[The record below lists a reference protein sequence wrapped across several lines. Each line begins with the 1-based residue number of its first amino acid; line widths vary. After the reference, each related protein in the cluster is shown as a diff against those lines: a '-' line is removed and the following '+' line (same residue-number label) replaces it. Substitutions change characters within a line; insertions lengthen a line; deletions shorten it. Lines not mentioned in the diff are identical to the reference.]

1 MKLSHFFIEHPRFA
15 IVLNVFIVLAGL
27 ATMIALPTAQYPNI
41 VPPTIKVTAL
51 FPGASSDVI
60 ARTVATPLEQ
70 AINGVEGM
78 EYISSQSTGNGQL
91 VVTIIFKI
99 GSNADTDLLLTQTRV
114 QNTLSRLPQEVQL
127 QGVQVKKAIDDLVL
141 GVHVYSPD
149 GSRSPEYLSNYMI
162 HIRDEIARLPG
173 VADFQLFGD
182 RQYAMRIWVD
192 PDKAAAYNISATEIL
207 AALRAQNAQISAGVL
222 NQPPVS
228 TKGAYQ
234 LNIEALGRLTTPKQF
249 EDVIVKTD
257 SQGRV
262 TRIRDI
268 GRAEVGAADYSSL
281 AYADRYPGAPWFVIP
296 TPDANVV
303 QLEHAVWKRMAE
315 LRKTFPPGVDY
326 IRIYDPAT
334 FISQSIDEVIKTV
347 VIAVLLVV
355 LVVYVFLQ
363 SWRATVIPVIAIP
376 VSLIGTFSILTA
388 LGGSINNL
396 SLFGLVLAVG
406 IVVDDAIVVVE
417 NVERNMARGLTP
429 LEAAHETMNE
439 VSTALIAIALT
450 LCAVFVP
457 VAFISGIPG
466 LFFKQFAITIAG
478 STIISCL
485 VSLTL
490 SPALCAVLLKPHAIG
505 EEDHKPKGIA
515 KIARPVFSRFNAA
528 FDWLSRGYG
537 SLTGRFVRITGLM
550 FAVYLG
556 LIALTGFQLSR
567 MPTGFIPQ
575 QDIGYLAVVCQLPPG
590 SSLERTDE
598 VVRRVNEIVLTTR
611 GGRHTSPV
619 AGLDV
624 TTNTIAPNVG
634 TVFTSLPSLYGE
646 NLKGVNA
653 ASMVATLRQK
663 FAGFQGANIIVVNPP
678 AVRGL
683 GSAGGFKM
691 MLEDRAELGP
701 QALADATNKLVAA
714 AQKDPTFAAVY
725 TLYNAGSPSVYADID
740 REKAE
745 KIGLSTADLFPTLS
759 LYMGSQYVNDFNL
772 LGRTYPVFVQGDQQF
787 RQTSQEI
794 GRLKV
799 RNATGQ
805 MVPISTVATFTD
817 KTTPYRVPRYNLY
830 PASEVMGEPAAGI
843 SSGAALKRIE
853 ELAKE
858 TLPPGIAFEW
868 TDLAYQQAKK
878 GIPTVAIFGASA
890 LFVFLVLTA
899 QYESWKIPLAIVLI
913 VPMCLLAATTG
924 LNLRTMPIDILAQIG
939 FVVLLGLAAKNAILI
954 VEFAKQRQDH
964 DGVDA
969 QEAAVH
975 SAHVRLRPILMT
987 SFAFIAGVAPLA
999 VAHGAGSEMRQSL
1012 GTAVFFGM
1020 LGVTVFGLLFTPAFY
1035 VLVRKKKQAKQEN
1048 TGDTGNSTTG
1058 TSVPAATTAI
1068 VGVLLACLF
1077 LQGCSVGPKY
1087 KAPAP
1092 PSAALAPFHN
1102 KVEAPNTDP
1111 TPLDTW
1117 WTGFKDPGLVTV
1129 VQRALDQ
1136 NLDLAASLERI
1147 NQSRAVAAGAGAR
1160 LYPTGEF
1167 GASATAERQ
1176 SMQGNLGTIAG
1187 SVPTF
1192 RRDIHEYTIGP
1203 SASWE
1208 LDVAGGIRHNA
1219 AAARDEVQAAEAEH
1233 IGTRIIVAAD
1243 AADAYLQ
1250 IRGYQARLAIAK
1262 AQIETDE
1269 HLLKLVN
1276 NRYEAGAATKREI
1289 AQAEALLQQA
1299 RAIVP
1304 GLMLSKEKQL
1314 NRLDVLMGAQ
1324 PGTYAHEMDTTTAIP
1339 GVPGIDA
1346 QVSTDILRRRPDI
1359 IAAERRLAA
1368 SNERIGVAVA
1378 EYYPKISLAGVLGLD
1393 SLNSGRLFT
1402 ESAFQPAA
1410 VAGLRWRLF
1419 DFGRVDAEVKQ
1430 AKGANAEALI
1440 NYRQSVLKA
1449 AEDVENA
1456 LALLTATQANVVEL
1470 QAEVKSLTRA
1480 RDLSQEAYRAG
1491 SITLTDV
1498 LDADRELLL
1507 SQDQLD
1513 ANRADAAR
1521 SAVVVFR
1528 SFGGGWQP
1536 PN

>member
-1 MKLSHFFIEHPRFA
+1 MKLTHFFIEHPRFA
-15 IVLNVFIVLAGL
+15 IVLNMFIVLAGL
-27 ATMIALPTAQYPNI
+27 ATMLSLPIAQYPNI
-41 VPPTIKVTAL
+41 VPPTIKITTL
-51 FPGASSDVI
+51 FPGASADVI

-91 VVTIIFKI
+91 TITVIFKI
-99 GSNADTDLLLTQTRV
+99 GSDADIDLFRTNTRV

-127 QGVQVKKAIDDLVL
+127 QGVQVKKTIDDLLL

-149 GSRSPEYLSNYMI
+149 GSRSPEYLSNYMV

-207 AALRAQNAQISAGVL
+207 AALRAQNTQISAGVL

-234 LNIEALGRLTTPKQF
+234 INVEALGRLSTPEQF
-249 EDVIVKTD
+249 EDVIVKSD
-257 SQGRV
+257 SQGRI

-268 GRAEVGAADYSSL
+268 GRAELGSADYSSL
-281 AYADRYPGAPWFVIP
+281 AYADRYPGAPFFVTP

-303 QLEHAVWKRMAE
+303 QLEHAIWKKMAE
-315 LRKTFPPGVDY
+315 FKKTFPPGVDY
-326 IRIYDPAT
+326 IKIYDPTT
-334 FISQSIDEVIKTV
+334 FVGQSIEEVIKTV
-347 VIAVLLVV
+347 AIAIVLVV
-355 LVVYVFLQ
+355 LVVFIFLQ
-363 SWRATVIPVIAIP
+363 NWRATIIPVVAIP
-376 VSLIGTFSILTA
+376 VSLIGTFSILTIM
-388 LGGSINNL
+388 GGSVNNL

-417 NVERNMARGLTP
+417 NVERNMARGLSP
-429 LEAAHETMNE
+429 LEAAHETMTE

-478 STIISCL
+478 STIISCF

-490 SPALCAVLLKPHAIG
+490 SPALCAILLKPHAVGTEHDRITG
-505 EEDHKPKGIA
+505 L
-515 KIARPVFSRFNAA
+515 ARFLNPIFSRFNAV
-528 FDWLSRGYG
+528 FDWLSTSYG
-537 SLTGRFVRITGLM
+537 NLTSRLVRITGVILL
-550 FAVYLG
+550 VYVT
-556 LIALTGFQLSR
+556 LIGLTGFQMSK
-567 MPTGFIPQ
+567 MATGFIPQ

-619 AGLDV
+619 TGLDV
-624 TTNTIAPNVG
+624 TTNTVAPNVG

-646 NLKGVNA
+646 HLEGVNA
-653 ASMVATLRQK
+653 ASMVATLRKK
-663 FAGFQGANIIVVNPP
+663 FAGFKDANILVVNPP
-678 AVRGL
+678 AVKGL

-714 AQKDPTFAAVY
+714 ARKDPSFAAVY

-745 KIGLSTADLFPTLS
+745 KVGLSTADVFPTLE

-772 LGRTYPVFVQGDQQF
+772 LGRTYPVFVEGDQQF
-787 RQTSQEI
+787 RQTPDEI

-799 RNATGQ
+799 RNSSGE
-805 MVPISTVATFTD
+805 MVPISTVATFKE
-817 KTTPYRVPRYNLY
+817 KTAPYRVPRYNLY
-830 PASEVMGEPAAGI
+830 AASEIMGEPAPNV

-858 TLPPGIAFEW
+858 NLPPGITFEW

-924 LNLRTMPIDILAQIG
+924 LNIRTMPIDILAQIG

-964 DGVDA
+964 DGVGA

-975 SAHVRLRPILMT
+975 AAHVRLRPILMT
-987 SFAFIAGVAPLA
+987 SLAFIAGVGPLV
-999 VAHGAGSEMRQSL
+999 VAHGAGAEMRQSL
-1012 GTAVFFGM
+1012 GTTVFFGM
-1020 LGVTVFGLLFTPAFY
+1020 LGVTAFGLLFTPAFY
-1035 VLVRKKKQAKQEN
+1035 ALVRKGEAKKEKKVGIPESAL
-1048 TGDTGNSTTG
+1048 
-1058 TSVPAATTAI
+1058 TTAAI
-1068 VGVLLACLF
+1068 VSVLVLSVF

-1087 KAPAP
+1087 KAP
-1092 PSAALAPFHN
+1092 SGAALAPFHN
-1102 KVEAPNTDP
+1102 RQESSDSGKTPAPS
-1111 TPLDTW
+1111 LDEW
-1117 WTGFKDPGLVTV
+1117 WTGFNDPMLVTIE
-1129 VQRALDQ
+1129 QRALSQ
-1136 NLDLAASLERI
+1136 NLALAASLERV
-1147 NQSRAVAAGAGAR
+1147 NQARAVAVGAGAK
-1160 LYPTGEF
+1160 LYPTGELDAF
-1167 GASATAERQ
+1167 ATAEHQ
-1176 SMQGNLGTIAG
+1176 SLEGNLGNI
-1187 SVPTF
+1187 SRNVPSF
-1192 RRDIHEYTIGP
+1192 RRNIHEYAIGP
-1203 SASWE
+1203 VASWE

-1219 AAARDEVQAAEAEH
+1219 AAARDEVQVAEASQ
-1233 IGTRIIVAAD
+1233 IGTRITVAAD
-1243 AADAYLQ
+1243 AADAYMQ
-1250 IRGYQARLAIAK
+1250 IRGYQARIAITNS
-1262 AQIETDE
+1262 QVETDE
-1269 HLLKLVN
+1269 HLLKLVED
-1276 NRYEAGAATKREI
+1276 RLDAGAATKREI

-1299 RAIVP
+1299 RSTLPPLRLA
-1304 GLMLSKEKQL
+1304 LEKQL
-1314 NRLDVLMGAQ
+1314 NRLDILMGAQ
-1324 PGTYAHEMDTTTAIP
+1324 PGTYAHELDAVMPIP
-1339 GVPGIDA
+1339 SIPNIA
-1346 QVSTDILRRRPDI
+1346 NQEPTDMLRRRPDI

-1368 SNERIGVAVA
+1368 SNERIGVAIA
-1378 EYYPKISLAGVLGLD
+1378 EYYPKISLSGVLGFD
-1393 SLNSGRLFT
+1393 SLNSGSLFT
-1402 ESAFQPAA
+1402 SAGFQAAA
-1410 VAGLRWRLF
+1410 VGGLRWRLF
-1419 DFGRVDAEVKQ
+1419 DFGRVNAEVRQ
-1430 AKGANAEALI
+1430 ARGVNAESLI
-1440 NYRQSVLKA
+1440 DYRLAVLKA

-1456 LALLTATQANVVEL
+1456 LASLAETETYSAEV
-1470 QAEVKSLTRA
+1470 QAEVQSLTRS
-1480 RDLSQEAYRAG
+1480 RDLSQEAYKAG

-1498 LDADRELLL
+1498 LDADRQLLTA
-1507 SQDQLD
+1507 QDQL
-1513 ANRADAAR
+1513 ASNRADASRA
-1521 SAVVVFR
+1521 AITVFR
-1528 SFGGGWQP
+1528 SLGGGWHST
-1536 PN
+1536 N